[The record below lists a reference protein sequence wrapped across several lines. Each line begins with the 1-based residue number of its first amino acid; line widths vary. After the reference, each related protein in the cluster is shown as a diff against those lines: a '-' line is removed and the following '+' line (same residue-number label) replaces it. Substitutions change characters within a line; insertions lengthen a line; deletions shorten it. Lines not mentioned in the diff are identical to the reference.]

1 MDDLKREDLSPLVVN
16 TVFVS
21 STRCDLDAF
30 RQAVTWLQRTRFNVT
45 ESFPADEWSSVTT
58 PEQIVAE
65 CRRRVFSAD
74 AFILILGPWA
84 GWSPPAHTE
93 SITHL
98 EFRWARVRFAELRQS
113 MDRLAKLRN
122 LPELVRLCDVPRIL
136 VLTAGPDKRRRERS
150 DGGQALLRI
159 EDTVRPLFAEFTKVE
174 LEGVKSSLGQF
185 HQEVH
190 EAVDA
195 HEALLYSFNE
205 MEDMEMEVEVLKTFQ
220 LWNSISARC
229 WSLLSR

>member
-1 MDDLKREDLSPLVVN
+1 MDDLRREDLSPLLVS

-21 STRCDLDAF
+21 STRGDLDAF
-30 RQAVTWLQRTRFNVT
+30 RKAVAWLQRTRFNVT

-74 AFILILGPWA
+74 AFVLILGPWA
-84 GWSPPAHTE
+84 GWSPPGHIE

-98 EFRWARVRFAELRQS
+98 ELKWARVHFAEVRQS
-113 MDRLAKLRN
+113 LDRIFKLKN
-122 LPELVRLCDVPRIL
+122 LPELVHLSDVPRIL
-136 VLTAGPDKRRRERS
+136 VLTAGADKRLRTGS
-150 DGGQALLRI
+150 DGGPALLRI
-159 EDTVRPLFAEFTKVE
+159 EDTVKPLLAEFTKEE
-174 LEGVKSSLGQF
+174 LEGIKTSLGQF
-185 HQEVH
+185 HQEVY

-205 MEDMEMEVEVLKTFQ
+205 MEDMEMRVLETFQ
-220 LWNSISARC
+220 RWNTISAKC
-229 WSLLSR
+229 WSLLSRV